1 MNTINL
7 NCIKQY
13 LIKLENCP
21 YEEKKQFRQI
31 TKDYIK
37 EVVEKS
43 CNVFIEDIKIKRD
56 RNYGFFVYTIS
67 KLTDDKEYINFTYI
81 SHNNSCRIV
90 YNGKF
95 EINIKL

>member
-13 LIKLENCP
+13 LIKLENCS

-43 CNVFIEDIKIKRD
+43 CSVLVEEIKIN
-56 RNYGFFVYTIS
+56 RNCGYGFTAHVIN
-67 KLTDDKEYINFTYI
+67 KLTDKEERIKFMYI
-81 SHNNSCRIV
+81 SHNNGCCIV

>member
-1 MNTINL
+1 MDTINL
-7 NCIKQY
+7 NCIKKY
-13 LIKLENCP
+13 LIKLEDCS

-37 EVVEKS
+37 ETIEKS
-43 CNVFIEDIKIKRD
+43 CNVLVKEIKINRD
-56 RNYGFFVYTIS
+56 YCYGFIAHIIN
-67 KLTDDKEYINFTYI
+67 KLTDDKEYIKFTYI